1 MPSTP
6 IASNRPP
13 TRQSQSW
20 AVVTVLSAC
29 RAGRIE
35 LAEAEERLHTIYNAT
50 TLGEIYGAIEGLP
63 HPPAPLVLDR

>member
-1 MPSTP
+1 MPSAR
-6 IASNRPP
+6 IASNRAP

-20 AVVTVLSAC
+20 AVVTVLTAC
-29 RAGRIE
+29 RSGR
-35 LAEAEERLHTIYNAT
+35 LDLDEAEQRLHTIYNAT